1 MSLELIPL
9 VIRKGEKVTLAN
21 EEGVTIQVGNS
32 NKGIIYQVDDTPAN
46 HEIKTLDFAEGK
58 YTIVITFEE
67 ELVSMQ
73 ELTVLPV
80 FAKQSKKEYLR
91 ETISLI
97 ENTIYARLANDESA
111 LAAMTIKGNSFTYE
125 SIAVLQQLKKDYE
138 KQLVKLIQQERRKAG
153 NYSPIT
159 PIKVRLTR

>member
-9 VIRKGEKVTLAN
+9 VIRKGEKITLAN

-58 YTIVITFEE
+58 YTIVTTLEE
-67 ELVSMQ
+67 ELVTIQ

-91 ETISLI
+91 ETIALI
-97 ENTIYARLANDESA
+97 EQVIFARLSGDEAA
-111 LAAMTIKGNSFTYE
+111 LSAMTIKGNSFAYE
-125 SIAVLQQLKKDYE
+125 SLGVLQQLKTDYE
-138 KQLVKLIQQERRKAG
+138 RQLSKLIQAERRKQG
-153 NYSPIT
+153 ISPIKN
-159 PIKVRLTR
+159 IKLRLTR

>member
-58 YTIVITFEE
+58 YTIVITLEE
-67 ELVSMQ
+67 ELISMQ

-91 ETISLI
+91 ETIALI
-97 ENTIYARLANDESA
+97 AQVIFARLSGDEAA
-111 LAAMTIKGNSFTYE
+111 LSAMTVKGNTFAYE
-125 SIAVLQQLKKDYE
+125 SLAVLQQLKTDYE
-138 KQLVKLIQQERRKAG
+138 RQLSKLIQAERRKQG
-153 NYSPIT
+153 ISPIKN
-159 PIKVRLTR
+159 IKLRLTR

>member
-32 NKGIIYQVDDTPAN
+32 KGIVYQVDDAPEN
-46 HEIKTLDFAEGK
+46 HEIKTLDFPEGK
-58 YTIVITFEE
+58 MTIVITLDE

-80 FAKQSKKEYLR
+80 FVKETKKEYLR
-91 ETISLI
+91 NTISLI
-97 ENTIYARLANDESA
+97 EQVIFARLDNDESA
-111 LAAMTIKGNSFTYE
+111 LSSLTIKGNSFAYE
-125 SIAVLQQLKKDYE
+125 SLAVLQQLKKDYE

>member
-91 ETISLI
+91 ETIAILEQVIFS
-97 ENTIYARLANDESA
+97 RLSGDEAA
-111 LAAMTIKGNSFTYE
+111 LSQMTVKGNTFAYE
-125 SIAVLQQLKKDYE
+125 SLAVLQQLKTDYE
-138 KQLVKLIQQERRKAG
+138 RQLSKLIQAERRKQG
-153 NYSPIT
+153 ISPIKN
-159 PIKVRLTR
+159 IKLRLTR

>member
-9 VIRKGEKVTLAN
+9 VIRKGEKITLAN

-32 NKGIIYQVDDTPAN
+32 KGIIYQVDDSPAN

-58 YTIVITFEE
+58 YTIVTTLED

-80 FAKQSKKEYLR
+80 FAKQSKKEHLR
-91 ETISLI
+91 ETIALI

-111 LAAMTIKGNSFTYE
+111 LSAMTIKGNSFTYE
-125 SIAVLQQLKKDYE
+125 SIAVLQQLKRDYE

>member
-9 VIRKGEKVTLAN
+9 VIRKGEKITLAN
-21 EEGVTIQVGNS
+21 EEGVTIQVGN
-32 NKGIIYQVDDTPAN
+32 NKGIIYQVDDSPAN

-58 YTIVITFEE
+58 YTIVTTLED

-73 ELTVLPV
+73 ELTVLPI
-80 FAKQSKKEYLR
+80 FQRQSKKEYLR

-111 LAAMTIKGNSFTYE
+111 LAALTIKGNSFTYE

>member
-9 VIRKGEKVTLAN
+9 VIRKGEKITLAN

-46 HEIKTLDFAEGK
+46 HEIKTLDFPEGK
-58 YTIVITFEE
+58 YTILATFDD

-91 ETISLI
+91 ETIALI
-97 ENTIYARLANDESA
+97 EQVIFARLSGDEAA
-111 LAAMTIKGNSFTYE
+111 LSAMTIKGNSFAYE
-125 SIAVLQQLKKDYE
+125 SLGVLQQLKTDYE
-138 KQLVKLIQQERRKAG
+138 RQLSKLIQAERRKQG
-153 NYSPIT
+153 ISPIKN
-159 PIKVRLTR
+159 IKVRLTR

>member
-9 VIRKGEKVTLAN
+9 VIRKGEKITLAN

-58 YTIVITFEE
+58 YTIVITLE
-67 ELVSMQ
+67 ELISMQ

-91 ETISLI
+91 ETIALI
-97 ENTIYARLANDESA
+97 EQVIFARLSGDEAA
-111 LAAMTIKGNSFTYE
+111 LSAMTIKGNSFAYE
-125 SIAVLQQLKKDYE
+125 SLGVLQQLKTDYE
-138 KQLVKLIQQERRKAG
+138 RQLSKLIQAERRKQG
-153 NYSPIT
+153 ISPIKN
-159 PIKVRLTR
+159 IKLRLTR

>member
-9 VIRKGEKVTLAN
+9 VIRKGEKITLAN

-58 YTIVITFEE
+58 YTIVITLEE
-67 ELVSMQ
+67 ELISMQ

-91 ETISLI
+91 ETIALI
-97 ENTIYARLANDESA
+97 EQVIFARLSGDEAA
-111 LAAMTIKGNSFTYE
+111 LSAMTIKGNSFAYE
-125 SIAVLQQLKKDYE
+125 SLGVLQQLKTDYE
-138 KQLVKLIQQERRKAG
+138 RQLSKLIQAERRKQG
-153 NYSPIT
+153 ISPIKN
-159 PIKVRLTR
+159 IKLRLTR

>member
-9 VIRKGEKVTLAN
+9 VIRKGEKITLAN

-32 NKGIIYQVDDTPAN
+32 KGIIYQVDDTPAN

-58 YTIVITFEE
+58 YTIVTTLEE

-91 ETISLI
+91 ETIALI

-111 LAAMTIKGNSFTYE
+111 LSAMTIKGNSFTYE
-125 SIAVLQQLKKDYE
+125 SIAVLQQLKRDYE

-159 PIKVRLTR
+159 PIK

>member
-1 MSLELIPL
+1 MSLELIPI
-9 VIRKGEKVTLAN
+9 VIRKGEKITLAN

-32 NKGIIYQVDDTPAN
+32 KGIIYQVDDTPAN

-58 YTIVITFEE
+58 YTIVTTLEE

-91 ETISLI
+91 ETIALI

-111 LAAMTIKGNSFTYE
+111 LSAMTIKGNSFTYE
-125 SIAVLQQLKKDYE
+125 SIAVLQQLKRDYE

>member
-32 NKGIIYQVDDTPAN
+32 KGIVYQVDNAPEN
-46 HEIKTLDFAEGK
+46 HEIKTLDFPEGK
-58 YTIVITFEE
+58 MTIVITLNE

-80 FAKQSKKEYLR
+80 FVKETKKEYLR
-91 ETISLI
+91 NTIALI
-97 ENTIYARLANDESA
+97 EQVIFARLDNDESA
-111 LAAMTIKGNSFTYE
+111 LSAMTIKGNSFAYE
-125 SIAVLQQLKKDYE
+125 SLAVLQQLKKDYE

>member
-9 VIRKGEKVTLAN
+9 VIRKGEKITLAN

-32 NKGIIYQVDDTPAN
+32 KGIVYQVDDAPEN
-46 HEIKTLDFAEGK
+46 HEIKTLDFPEGK
-58 YTIVITFEE
+58 MTIVITLDE

-80 FAKQSKKEYLR
+80 FVKETKKEYLR
-91 ETISLI
+91 NTISLI
-97 ENTIYARLANDESA
+97 EQVIFARLDNDESA
-111 LAAMTIKGNSFTYE
+111 LSSLTIKGNSFAYE
-125 SIAVLQQLKKDYE
+125 SLAVLQQLKKDYE

>member
-9 VIRKGEKVTLAN
+9 VIRKGEKITLAN

-58 YTIVITFEE
+58 YTIVITLDD

-73 ELTVLPV
+73 ELTVLPI
-80 FAKQSKKEYLR
+80 FQRQSKKEHLR
-91 ETISLI
+91 ETIAILEQVIFS
-97 ENTIYARLANDESA
+97 RLSGDEAA
-111 LAAMTIKGNSFTYE
+111 LSQMTVKGNTFAYE
-125 SIAVLQQLKKDYE
+125 SLGVLQQLKTDYE
-138 KQLVKLIQQERRKAG
+138 RQLSKLIQAERRKQG
-153 NYSPIT
+153 ISPIKN
-159 PIKVRLTR
+159 IKVRLTR

>member
-21 EEGVTIQVGNS
+21 EEGVTIQVGN
-32 NKGIIYQVDDTPAN
+32 NKGIIYQVDDSPAN
-46 HEIKTLDFAEGK
+46 HEIKTLSFEIGK
-58 YTIVITFEE
+58 YTIVITLEE

-91 ETISLI
+91 ETIALI
-97 ENTIYARLANDESA
+97 EQVIFARLSGDEAA
-111 LAAMTIKGNSFTYE
+111 LSAMTIKGNSFAYE
-125 SIAVLQQLKKDYE
+125 SLGILQQLKTDYE
-138 KQLVKLIQQERRKAG
+138 RQLSKVIQAERRKQG
-153 NYSPIT
+153 ISPIKN
-159 PIKVRLTR
+159 IKLRLTR

>member
-9 VIRKGEKVTLAN
+9 VIRKGEKITLAN

-32 NKGIIYQVDDTPAN
+32 KGIIYQVDDSPAN

-58 YTIVITFEE
+58 YTIVTTLED

-91 ETISLI
+91 ETIALI

-111 LAAMTIKGNSFTYE
+111 LSAMTIKGNSFTYE
-125 SIAVLQQLKKDYE
+125 SIAVLQQLKRDYE

>member
-9 VIRKGEKVTLAN
+9 VIRKGEKITLAN
-21 EEGVTIQVGNS
+21 EEGVTIQVGN
-32 NKGIIYQVDDTPAN
+32 NKGIIYQVDDSPAN

-58 YTIVITFEE
+58 YTIVTTLEE

-91 ETISLI
+91 ETIALI

-111 LAAMTIKGNSFTYE
+111 LSAMTIKGNSFTYE
-125 SIAVLQQLKKDYE
+125 SIAVLQQLKRDYE

>member
-1 MSLELIPL
+1 
-9 VIRKGEKVTLAN
+9 
-21 EEGVTIQVGNS
+21 
-32 NKGIIYQVDDTPAN
+32 
-46 HEIKTLDFAEGK
+46 KTLDFAEGK
-58 YTIVITFEE
+58 YTIVTTLEE

-91 ETISLI
+91 ETIALI

-111 LAAMTIKGNSFTYE
+111 LSAMTIKGNSFTYE
-125 SIAVLQQLKKDYE
+125 SIAVLQQLKRDYE

>member
-1 MSLELIPL
+1 
-9 VIRKGEKVTLAN
+9 
-21 EEGVTIQVGNS
+21 
-32 NKGIIYQVDDTPAN
+32 KGIIYQVDDSPAN

-58 YTIVITFEE
+58 YTIVTTLED

-91 ETISLI
+91 ETIALI

-111 LAAMTIKGNSFTYE
+111 LSAMTIKGNSFTYE
-125 SIAVLQQLKKDYE
+125 SIAVLQQLKRDYE

>member
-9 VIRKGEKVTLAN
+9 VIRKGEKITLAN
-21 EEGVTIQVGNS
+21 EEGVTIQVGN
-32 NKGIIYQVDDTPAN
+32 NKGIIYQVDDSPAN

-58 YTIVITFEE
+58 YTIVTTLEE

-91 ETISLI
+91 ETIALI
-97 ENTIYARLANDESA
+97 EQVIFTRLSGDEAA
-111 LAAMTIKGNSFTYE
+111 LSQMTVKGNTFAYE
-125 SIAVLQQLKKDYE
+125 SLGVLQQLKTDYE
-138 KQLVKLIQQERRKAG
+138 RQLSKLIQAERRKQG
-153 NYSPIT
+153 ISPIKN
-159 PIKVRLTR
+159 IKLRLTR